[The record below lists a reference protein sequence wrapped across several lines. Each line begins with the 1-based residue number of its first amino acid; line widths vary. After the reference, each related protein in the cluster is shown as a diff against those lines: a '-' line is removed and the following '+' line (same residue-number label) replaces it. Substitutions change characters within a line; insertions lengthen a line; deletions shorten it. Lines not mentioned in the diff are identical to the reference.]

1 VLSQDFTGKA
11 AGAVATTLSP
21 KAGVEAET
29 PEEEDF
35 ARAMSSRLFNAN
47 YNLARLKSI
56 LSRLKMLYIMT

>member
-1 VLSQDFTGKA
+1 MLLRILS
-11 AGAVATTLSP
+11 AVSQSLASKP
-21 KAGVEAET
+21 MVAVEAET

-47 YNLARLKSI
+47 YGRARLKSI